1 MDISYFEEAIDFLAK
16 QKTIKSDQGIGVCGI
31 SKGAEVCLAMAAALP
46 SSKLGAIVVLN
57 ALMSYSMVDVFYKKS
72 FISKGK
78 LNFLKIQ
85 LNAYDFPPC
94 FYRLETSF
102 PTTSRKHKANWT
114 KPFEHEW
121 HFEAFPQ

>member
-78 LNFLKIQ
+78 LNFFKDSAQCLRFSPVFLQVGNLLSHHLK
-85 LNAYDFPPC
+85 
-94 FYRLETSF
+94 
-102 PTTSRKHKANWT
+102 KA
-114 KPFEHEW
+114 
-121 HFEAFPQ
+121 